1 MSVYNGEDFIASAID
16 SILAQTFEDFEFII
30 INDGSTDKTKQIIK
44 SYKDKRIR
52 LFNQKNH
59 GLVYSLNKG
68 VESSVGEFIA
78 RQDADD
84 ISLPNRFTLELDWLK
99 LNKQN
104 ALVSSYFSHI
114 DFMDRKPNGT
124 DIIFPINDIDI
135 KRLLYST
142 NPMAHGASMFRKE
155 AIVKSGLYSNNYGPA
170 EDYELWK
177 RMSKNSTF
185 RIIPEVL
192 YWYRINNEKS
202 ISKKNIKKQTYFI
215 NKIREELWAKP
226 FIKKNPYKMA
236 RDYLEMKNQIPYK
249 YLLQAKSEYRNSQ
262 FDIAKELMLRRQILN
277 SYYQLAGLLLV
288 FPAGFLRVLKYLPG
302 LHWAVLKNKMK
313 RVYSL

>member
-1 MSVYNGEDFIASAID
+1 MSVYNGEDFIALAID

-30 INDGSTDKTKQIIK
+30 INDGSTDKTEQIIK

-52 LFNQKNH
+52 LFTQKNR

-68 VESSVGEFIA
+68 VESSVGKFIA

-114 DFMDRKPNGT
+114 DFMDSKPNGT

-135 KRLLYST
+135 RRLLYST
-142 NPMAHGASMFRKE
+142 NPIAHGASMFRKE
-155 AIVKSGLYSNNYGPA
+155 AIVKAGLYSKNYGPT

-177 RMSKNSTF
+177 RVSKNSTLG
-185 RIIPEVL
+185 IIPEVL

-215 NKIREELWAKP
+215 NKIREELWAEP
-226 FIKKNPYKMA
+226 FIKKKPYKMI
-236 RDYLEMKNQIPYK
+236 RDYLEMKNQIPY
-249 YLLQAKSEYRNSQ
+249 QSN
-262 FDIAKELMLRRQILN
+262 
-277 SYYQLAGLLLV
+277 
-288 FPAGFLRVLKYLPG
+288 
-302 LHWAVLKNKMK
+302 W
-313 RVYSL
+313 